1 MKYTLLQIIT
11 LLLITAKLFVNYDV
25 TWFEVFIPMYV
36 AFVMEAVRHFTDYWT
51 PKLEEYM
58 KSVENLKEKEK
69 EAK

>member
-11 LLLITAKLFVNYDV
+11 LLLVTAKLFVNYDV

-36 AFVMEAVRHFTDYWT
+36 AFVMEAVRQFTDYWT

-58 KSVENLKEKEK
+58 KSVEQLNEKAK